1 MTDLPI
7 AIENLS
13 IAYYY
18 PLIVLALGAVVLSVV
33 ATGMRSRESQERFR
47 GYAFLAALGSGAWSI
62 VIIIAAAANFPN
74 QTWDMIRIVFII
86 SVFFGLLIAICFGVR
101 MGYRRIRGL

>member
-1 MTDLPI
+1 VTDLPI
-7 AIENLS
+7 AIVNLS
-13 IAYYY
+13 IAYFY
-18 PLIVLALGAVVLSVV
+18 PLIVLAVLFVVLSVV
-33 ATGMRSRESQERFR
+33 ANTTSSRDTQERFR
-47 GYAFLAALGSGAWSI
+47 DYAFLAALATGAWAV

-86 SVFFGLLIAICFGVR
+86 SAFFALLTGICFAVR